1 MAEKADTLKKREEM
15 GYFFR
20 FLYRM
25 QREERDEILRSHPL
39 RWGNVAEALGV
50 APDIQ
55 VTLDAFHVFLEQIQS
70 KKIEYKINYMENA
83 LNELQTADIYTRQ
96 DRFLQFLF
104 GFDDKTLSKKLLDDG
119 EEGVDA
125 RGLLQKSTSAPLAMI
140 MFTPPIGTQ

>member
-1 MAEKADTLKKREEM
+1 MAEKAATLNKREEM

-50 APDIQ
+50 APPDVQ
-55 VTLDAFHVFLEQIQS
+55 ATLDAFHVFLEQIQS
-70 KKIEYKINYMENA
+70 KKIEYKINFMEGA
-83 LNELQTADIYTRQ
+83 LNALQTADIYTPQ

-104 GFDDKTLSKKLLDDG
+104 GFDDTAIS
-119 EEGVDA
+119 
-125 RGLLQKSTSAPLAMI
+125 
-140 MFTPPIGTQ
+140 